1 MDRSFSDHVYVGS
14 LSDLGFRVLYQY
26 TNTQIDPTYFT
37 KLDQKKFVSSTVSK
51 KNTDITDEKIRASK
65 IYKNCSIEVKPLK
78 SYDYSRKL
86 DTTKV
91 KPLKNSLECSIGYS
105 FDLIKYEKGDHFNEF
120 HYDTFTNGNVA
131 TLLIFYPSE
140 YTGGDLVFNIE
151 GVEHVVKTSEF
162 KDVMCVIFGNVLHK
176 CTPITSGVRYVI
188 KGIVKAELPE
198 ILSESH
204 KFKLEDILSSMSS
217 MQESTDYTKQIQDT
231 RKELEDIITKY
242 YMNKIEY
249 HKQNLP
255 SKLDDVKGDKNI
267 KKEYEQAHRKLRL
280 LENYDTEHKIG
291 FDLNEKKYNIC
302 VLPYYIDSMKDFTK
316 YQKSTLDYIANL
328 IKNGW
333 NVTGMYET
341 FNFKTEYEDGDR
353 RLDGITFYHKAI
365 GKDDEYDCYGCG
377 SKESKYT
384 IDYSEY
390 DVENGKCLDF
400 YSEYNDQSGD
410 DIYEEYECSCLLVW
424 K

>member
-1 MDRSFSDHVYVGS
+1 MSKN
-14 LSDLGFRVLYQY
+14 
-26 TNTQIDPTYFT
+26 NTEI
-37 KLDQKKFVSSTVSK
+37 
-51 KNTDITDEKIRASK
+51 IDEKIRASK
-65 IYKNCSIEVKPLK
+65 IYKDCNIEIKPLK

-91 KPLKNSLECSIGYS
+91 KLLKNSLECSIGHR
-105 FDLIKYEKGDHFNEF
+105 FDLIKYEKEDHFNEF

-176 CTPITSGVRYVI
+176 CTPITTGVRYVI

-204 KFKLEDILSSMSS
+204 KFKLEDILSSLSS

-231 RKELEDIITKY
+231 RKELVDIITKY

-255 SKLDDVKGDKNI
+255 SKLDEDKGDKNI
-267 KKEYEQAHRKLRL
+267 KKEYEQARRKLRL
-280 LENYDTEHKIG
+280 LENYDIEHGIR
-291 FDLNEKKYNIC
+291 FDLDEKKYNIC
-302 VLPYYIDSMKDFTK
+302 VLPYYIDSM
-316 YQKSTLDYIANL
+316 NM
-328 IKNGW
+328 
-333 NVTGMYET
+333 TG
-341 FNFKTEYEDGDR
+341 K
-353 RLDGITFYHKAI
+353 K
-365 GKDDEYDCYGCG
+365 
-377 SKESKYT
+377 
-384 IDYSEY
+384 
-390 DVENGKCLDF
+390 
-400 YSEYNDQSGD
+400 
-410 DIYEEYECSCLLVW
+410 
-424 K
+424 